1 MRIVEFLRFSSH
13 PVKYA
18 EWKLHT
24 AETNGSIVGSELHPV
39 FPWVKYGLILCIFCS
54 TDVKGVVLLESL
66 WDKILQ
72 PLNFT
77 ILSVLMSANARVGNM
92 ILPAFYINT
101 SKGKC

>member
-39 FPWVKYGLILCIFCS
+39 FP
-54 TDVKGVVLLESL
+54 
-66 WDKILQ
+66 
-72 PLNFT
+72 
-77 ILSVLMSANARVGNM
+77 
-92 ILPAFYINT
+92 
-101 SKGKC
+101 